1 MMNRIFILITLP
13 FIFTITSCD
22 RIDAEFQLMS
32 KNSDIADLK
41 ASNETLIT
49 ENLDLTAQV
58 ARLNVGNTDGAL
70 IEELRKA
77 LTKKESE
84 LKLLES
90 RLNKREQ
97 TIISNETNLD
107 KSKREFLLN
116 NTESLKDIGEAQQLK
131 TEYEF
136 MRSKYNEAENRA
148 NNWLIYLSILI
159 VMFVIS
165 IFFTIHK
172 AMRYSARNSQIDTAL
187 RIIESSA
194 IDEKDKKLVMS
205 TFERLEDKDAT

>member
-49 ENLDLTAQV
+49 ENTDLTAQV
-58 ARLNVGNTDGAL
+58 ARLSAGITDGTY
-70 IEELRKA
+70 IEEVRKG

-97 TIISNETNLD
+97 TITSNETNLD
-107 KSKREFLLN
+107 KSKREFLSN
-116 NTESLKDIGEAQQLK
+116 NTESLKDIGKAQQLK

-136 MRSKYNEAENRA
+136 MRGKYNEAENRA

-165 IFFTIHK
+165 IFFIIHK
-172 AMRYSARNSQIDTAL
+172 SMQYSTRNSQIDTAL
-187 RIIESSA
+187 SIIESSA
-194 IDEKDKKLVMS
+194 IDKKDKKLVMS